1 MSESKQINER
11 KLLIA
16 GFLALV
22 AAGIGFAVRGGLLAT
37 WSATYGFTF
46 TELGQ
51 ITGGG
56 LLGFGLVILLTGLVI
71 DKVGYKNLLLIA
83 FVCHVISAVMLFFAT
98 PVFNSAGKDATY
110 QILFWSSFIFAVG
123 NGICEGV
130 INPLTADLYPKQKTH
145 YLNILHAGWP
155 GGLVLGGLIALLVGG
170 GIPWE
175 ILLALYLVPAVVYGY
190 YTVTEKFPQTAAQA
204 GTISYLGMVKNCIV
218 PFFIFLVVVHAM
230 VGYVELGTDSW
241 IAKITG
247 SILDSE
253 AKGLMLFIYASTLM
267 FVLRFFAGPI
277 VHRISSLGLL
287 FASALLGA
295 LGLYLIGSSS
305 GAIMMILAVTIYS
318 LGKTFLWPT
327 MLGVVGERFPT
338 SATLAM
344 SILGFA
350 GMTSAGLLGG
360 PGIGYK
366 QDRFASEALK
376 EKSTEAYEK
385 VKADGPDGFLFFE
398 EVTGLNGQKVA
409 ATLNYEKAIGKD
421 KEIAQKNGTWE
432 SDKFKDL
439 RELDAWYQANK
450 EALEED
456 AKPIAESGL
465 IGSRM
470 AIKVTALIP
479 LTMAVCYFL
488 MILGFR
494 AKGGYIPISGEE
506 ASGGVE
512 GPVA

>member
-1 MSESKQINER
+1 MSNSNEVNPR

-22 AAGIGFAVRGGLLAT
+22 AAGIGFAVRGGLLGT
-37 WSATYGFTF
+37 WSGKYGFTF

-56 LLGFGLVILLTGLVI
+56 LLGFGLVILLTGLVV
-71 DKVGYKNLLLIA
+71 DKVGYKKLLLMA
-83 FVCHVISAVMLFFAT
+83 FLCHVASAVMLFFAT
-98 PVFNSAGKDATY
+98 PVFNSAGKEATY

-130 INPLTADLYPKQKTH
+130 INPLTSDLFPKQKTH

-155 GGLVLGGLIALLVGG
+155 GGLVLGGLIALLIGK
-170 GIPWE
+170 GIAWE
-175 ILLALYLVPAVVYGY
+175 ILLALYLVPAAVYGY
-190 YTVTEKFPQTAAQA
+190 IALKETFPKTAAQS
-204 GTISYLGMVKNCIV
+204 GSISYAGMFKNCLV
-218 PFFIFLVVVHAM
+218 PFFIFLVIVQAM

-253 AKGLMLFIYASTLM
+253 SKGVLLFIYASTLM

-287 FASALLGA
+287 LISAVLGS
-295 LGLYLIGSSS
+295 LGLYLIGSTS
-305 GAIMMILAVTIYS
+305 GAFMMIVAVTIYG

-327 MLGVVGERFPT
+327 MLGVVGERFPA

-366 QDRFASEALK
+366 QDRFASEAL
-376 EKSTEAYEK
+376 EKSAPETYER
-385 VKADGPDGFLFFE
+385 VKADNDNGFLFFE
-398 EVTGLNGQKVA
+398 RITGLNGQKVA
-409 ATLNYEKAIGKD
+409 VIGDYEKAIGTD
-421 KEIAQKNGTWE
+421 KKIATENKTWE
-432 SDKFKDL
+432 SDQFKQL
-439 RELDAWYQANK
+439 RELDSWWDENKSYQEVDSKPVA
-450 EALEED
+450 AAGLE
-456 AKPIAESGL
+456 
-465 IGSRM
+465 GSRS
-470 AIKVTALIP
+470 AIKITALIP
-479 LTMAVCYFL
+479 AVMAICYLL
-488 MILGFR
+488 MILGFK
-494 AKGGYIPISGEE
+494 AKGGYKI
-506 ASGGVE
+506 VHHD
-512 GPVA
+512 